1 MTSLTDPRVPGRQR
15 RSKKLSYY
23 LAHRQASPLE
33 VMLGAARW
41 YHRRAVRATERVE
54 AALEREDESKRDQL
68 ATIKKLLALA
78 VHPGT
83 PPEEAASADHKA
95 EELLATYAEG
105 LSDSDAAAIAAA
117 NSNWDKAAEHAARC
131 APYLHHKLAPVDRPV
146 MRKISEM
153 TDEELAA
160 AAQEAREE
168 IAKLTE
174 NQGALVKEAIPKAVH

>member
-1 MTSLTDPRVPGRQR
+1 
-15 RSKKLSYY
+15 LSYY

-41 YHRRAVRATERVE
+41 YHRRAVRATERIE
-54 AALEREDESKRDQL
+54 AALERDDASKRDQL

-83 PPEEAASADHKA
+83 PPEEAASADAKA
-95 EELLATYAEG
+95 EELLAAYAEG
-105 LSDSDAAAIAAA
+105 LSGADAAAIAAA
-117 NSNWDKAAEHAARC
+117 TANWDKAAEHAARC

-146 MRKISEM
+146 IRKLSEM
-153 TDEELAA
+153 TDEELEA

-168 IAKLTE
+168 LAKLTGNE
-174 NQGALVKEAIPKAVH
+174 GALVRDAMSEAVH